1 MHFRVLKIIPT
12 SGFLTA
18 VECTKF
24 VLPLG
29 ELTALCQTA
38 SWFKGDPTFKGKG
51 RGGDRRE
58 KVVGHGSPNANS
70 CIRPWYRLQVDALNS
85 GKAEQTSNGTP
96 PPRIKGTCNRMTS
109 L

>member
-51 RGGDRRE
+51 RGGDGRE

-70 CIRPWYRLQVDALNS
+70 WIRPWYRLQV
-85 GKAEQTSNGTP
+85 
-96 PPRIKGTCNRMTS
+96 
-109 L
+109 